1 MGSSL
6 DAWTWVVGKDMPEIP
21 PKGYALSTPS
31 SPSKVVE
38 TAASKTVNR
47 NPPASVEKPVM
58 PATEPL
64 VVEPVNDEVIDIPA
78 IPMSELSDAQG
89 ADLENLP
96 E

>member
-1 MGSSL
+1 
-6 DAWTWVVGKDMPEIP
+6 MPEIP
-21 PKGYALSTPS
+21 PKGYALSAPS
-31 SPSKVVE
+31 SPARVVE

-47 NPPASVEKPVM
+47 KPPASVEKPVL

-64 VVEPVNDEVIDIPA
+64 AVEPVNGEILDIPA
-78 IPMSELSDAQG
+78 IPISELSDAQG